1 MALVDVGRTGY
12 THALFNNF
20 EAGRTR
26 FPFIP
31 TSLEAVNPEVYEAS
45 DVNGPV
51 MQGVCNL
58 VEVPRSQTAIGLL
71 KWMQAEQREL
81 TKHAHAPLRRIID
94 TLNASGTGAGD
105 VVCRMSL
112 QVPF

>member
-31 TSLEAVNPEVYEAS
+31 TSLEAINPEVYEAS

-71 KWMQAEQREL
+71 KCMQAEQLEL

-94 TLNASGTGAGD
+94 ALNANGTGAGD
-105 VVCRMSL
+105 VVCNVS
-112 QVPF
+112 